1 MKTEARA
8 PETPEIVILSD
19 GRDTML
25 PRPPGLASAILRSAR
40 PKQWI
45 KNILVFAAPG
55 AAGVLHHGS
64 VLAHA
69 LGAFAV
75 FCVAA
80 SGTYLL
86 NDALDIEA
94 DRRHPTKRHRPV
106 AAGHIDVTTA
116 IVAATLLLTA
126 SVAGALAVGGWKL
139 ALVIAIYAALQ
150 PAYSVWL
157 KHIAVVDLAAVAS
170 GFVLRA
176 IAGGVAVDVPIS
188 QWFLIVA
195 CFGSLFIVAGKR
207 HAEHIDLGDERDN
220 HRVTLGEYS
229 LGYLRYIR
237 SVSSAVAIAAY
248 CLWAFE
254 KASLASAPL
263 FFQLSILPFVLGV
276 FRYALILE
284 SGQGAD
290 PENIVVHDRP
300 LLALGAIWI
309 ALFAIGV
316 NVS

>member
-86 NDALDIEA
+86 AGMPWVA
-94 DRRHPTKRHRPV
+94 RPE
-106 AAGHIDVTTA
+106 
-116 IVAATLLLTA
+116 
-126 SVAGALAVGGWKL
+126 
-139 ALVIAIYAALQ
+139 
-150 PAYSVWL
+150 P
-157 KHIAVVDLAAVAS
+157 
-170 GFVLRA
+170 
-176 IAGGVAVDVPIS
+176 
-188 QWFLIVA
+188 
-195 CFGSLFIVAGKR
+195 
-207 HAEHIDLGDERDN
+207 
-220 HRVTLGEYS
+220 
-229 LGYLRYIR
+229 
-237 SVSSAVAIAAY
+237 
-248 CLWAFE
+248 
-254 KASLASAPL
+254 ASASSP
-263 FFQLSILPFVLGV
+263 STCP
-276 FRYALILE
+276 
-284 SGQGAD
+284 
-290 PENIVVHDRP
+290 
-300 LLALGAIWI
+300 W
-309 ALFAIGV
+309 
-316 NVS
+316 